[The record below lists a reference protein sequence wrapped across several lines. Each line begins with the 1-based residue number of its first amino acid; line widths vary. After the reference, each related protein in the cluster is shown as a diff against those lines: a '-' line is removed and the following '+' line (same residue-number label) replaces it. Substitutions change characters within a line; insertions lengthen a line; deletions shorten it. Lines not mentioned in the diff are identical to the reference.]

1 VKQMTFNEMATLYC
15 ERQVNTPEGLRN
27 TLLKQKRL
35 FSPDGWMLLECQQ
48 FDSSKF
54 ASMVILPYGPNNT
67 HKEVPD
73 HPISPRGLAS
83 DMSVVVGVLTLDEL
97 MKGEK
102 NDNQTASD

>member
-1 VKQMTFNEMATLYC
+1 MTFNEMATLYC
-15 ERQVNTPEGLRN
+15 ERQVNTVEGLRN